1 MPRGRPKKNQ
11 PKELEL
17 ASMIQ
22 ESADLENQEVEILP
36 VEQVEV
42 MSMSQLQE
50 EKQKLA
56 ARRNQ
61 VMLKLD
67 GRRLDQS
74 IKIMDAMDVALANMI
89 NNFTFDEEGNPVQ
102 MTAMDFKFYSDAYKN
117 LVNSLNTVSRL
128 DSVDSG
134 GKAGRVSLKIE
145 FGVEGL

>member
-1 MPRGRPKKNQ
+1 MPRGRPRKNQ

-17 ASMIQ
+17 AEMIK
-22 ESADLENQEVEILP
+22 ESAQMENEEIELVP

-42 MSMSQLQE
+42 MSMSQLQN

-74 IKIMDAMDVALANMI
+74 VKIMDAMDVALSSMM
-89 NNFTFDEEGNPVQ
+89 NNFTFDEDGNPVQ

-117 LVNSLNTVSRL
+117 LANSLNIVSRL
-128 DSVDSG
+128 DSVDTG

-145 FGVEGL
+145 FDV

>member
-1 MPRGRPKKNQ
+1 MPRGRPKKS
-11 PKELEL
+11 KETEIAEL
-17 ASMIQ
+17 IQ
-22 ESADLENQEVEILP
+22 ESAELESEEVELVP

-42 MSMSQLQE
+42 MSLSQLQE

-74 IKIMDAMDVALANMI
+74 VKVMDAMDVALTNMM
-89 NNFTFDEEGNPVQ
+89 NNFTFDEEGKPVQ
-102 MTAMDFKFYSDAYKN
+102 LTAMDFKFYSDAYKN
-117 LVNSLNTVSRL
+117 LVSSLNTISRL

-145 FGVEGL
+145 FDV

>member
-17 ASMIQ
+17 AELIQ
-22 ESADLENQEVEILP
+22 ESGELETQEVEILP
-36 VEQVEV
+36 VEQVEI

-56 ARRNQ
+56 ARRNE

-74 IKIMDAMDVALANMI
+74 IKVMDAMDVALDKMI
-89 NNFTFDEEGNPVQ
+89 SQTTYDEDGNLVELG
-102 MTAMDFKFYSDAYKN
+102 AMDFKFYSDAYKN
-117 LVNSLNTVSRL
+117 LSNSLQTVSRL
-128 DSVDSG
+128 DTVDSG
-134 GKAGRVSLKIE
+134 GKAGRINIKIE
-145 FGVEGL
+145 YG

>member
-17 ASMIQ
+17 AEMIQ
-22 ESADLENQEVEILP
+22 ESAELESEEVELVP

-42 MSMSQLQE
+42 MSMTQLQE

-56 ARRNQ
+56 ARRNE

-74 IKIMDAMDVALANMI
+74 IKVMDAMDVALANMM
-89 NNFTFDEEGNPVQ
+89 NNFTFDEDGNPVQ

-117 LVNSLNTVSRL
+117 LANSLNVVSRL
-128 DSVDSG
+128 DTVDTG
-134 GKAGRVSLKIE
+134 GKAGRINIKIE
-145 FGVEGL
+145 YG

>member
-1 MPRGRPKKNQ
+1 MPRGRPKKAQ

-17 ASMIQ
+17 AELIQ
-22 ESADLENQEVEILP
+22 ESGNIESQEIELVT
-36 VEQVEV
+36 VEQAEL

-74 IKIMDAMDVALANMI
+74 IKIMDAMDVALDKMI
-89 NNFTFDEEGNPVQ
+89 NQVSYDEEGNA
-102 MTAMDFKFYSDAYKN
+102 TELSAMDFKFYSDAYKN
-117 LVNSLNTVSRL
+117 LSNSLQTVSRL
-128 DSVDSG
+128 DSVDTG

-145 FGVEGL
+145 FDV

>member
-17 ASMIQ
+17 AEMIQ
-22 ESADLENQEVEILP
+22 ESAELESEEVELVP

-42 MSMSQLQE
+42 MSMTQLQE

-56 ARRNQ
+56 ARRNE

-74 IKIMDAMDVALANMI
+74 IKVMDAMDVALDKMI
-89 NNFTFDEEGNPVQ
+89 SQTTYDEDGNPVELG
-102 MTAMDFKFYSDAYKN
+102 AMDFKFYSDAYKN
-117 LVNSLNTVSRL
+117 LSNSLQTVSRL
-128 DSVDSG
+128 DSVDTG
-134 GKAGRVSLKIE
+134 GKAGRINIKIE
-145 FGVEGL
+145 YG

>member
-17 ASMIQ
+17 AEMIQ
-22 ESADLENQEVEILP
+22 ESAEFESEEVELVP

-42 MSMSQLQE
+42 MSMTQLQE

-56 ARRNQ
+56 VRRNE

-74 IKIMDAMDVALANMI
+74 IKLMDAMDVALDKMI
-89 NNFTFDEEGNPVQ
+89 NQCAYDEDGNPVELS
-102 MTAMDFKFYSDAYKN
+102 AMDFKFYSDAYKN
-117 LVNSLNTVSRL
+117 LSNSLQIVSRL
-128 DSVDSG
+128 DSVDTG
-134 GKAGRVSLKIE
+134 GKAGRINIKIE
-145 FGVEGL
+145 YG

>member
-1 MPRGRPKKNQ
+1 MPRGRPKKAQ

-22 ESADLENQEVEILP
+22 ESAGLENQEIELLP
-36 VEQVEV
+36 VEKVEV
-42 MSMSQLQE
+42 MSLTQLNE
-50 EKQKLA
+50 EKQKLE

-74 IKIMDAMDVALANMI
+74 IKIMDAMDVALANMT
-89 NNFTFDEEGNPVQ
+89 NNFAFDEEGNPVQ

-117 LVNSLNTVSRL
+117 LVTSLNTVSRL

-134 GKAGRVSLKIE
+134 GRAGRVSLKIE
-145 FGVEGL
+145 FNADGW

>member
-22 ESADLENQEVEILP
+22 ESANLENQEVEILP

>member
-1 MPRGRPKKNQ
+1 MPRGRPKKAQ

-17 ASMIQ
+17 AELIQ
-22 ESADLENQEVEILP
+22 ESGNIESEEIELVP

-74 IKIMDAMDVALANMI
+74 IKIMDAMDVALDKMI
-89 NNFTFDEEGNPVQ
+89 NQVSYDEEGNVVELS
-102 MTAMDFKFYSDAYKN
+102 AMDFKFYSDAYKN
-117 LVNSLNTVSRL
+117 LSNSLQTVSRL
-128 DSVDSG
+128 DSVDTG

-145 FGVEGL
+145 FDV

>member
-1 MPRGRPKKNQ
+1 
-11 PKELEL
+11 
-17 ASMIQ
+17 MIQ

-74 IKIMDAMDVALANMI
+74 IKIMDAMDVALANMM